1 MPERSVEG
9 CQARPGGFA
18 PLGEVGDL
26 AALYRSRQARYPRA
40 KADRELAR
48 RRDHVELDPAIDA
61 SGSALSSGARR
72 RCGATFSAPGAS
84 LITAA
89 DSLIQPDFLVALP
102 FLTTCRGFGTPYH
115 LSRT

>member
-1 MPERSVEG
+1 MMSVGVVVLFFSSRRRHTVCALVTGVQTCALPILPERSVEG

-48 RRDHVELDPAIDA
+48 RRDHVELDPALEA

-72 RCGATFSAPGAS
+72 S
-84 LITAA
+84 
-89 DSLIQPDFLVALP
+89 
-102 FLTTCRGFGTPYH
+102 
-115 LSRT
+115 